1 MPMKHR
7 AVHNP
12 RPKLRNP
19 SPEKLDVLL
28 GLKAKLIAEKTPPLS
43 EGAIEA
49 RRLIAEAQLKYN
61 EQQEKAMQAVTAQ
74 NERVKAAL
82 NEWGD
87 DDHTPSAPPQT
98 EPNTKNLFKTTVGV
112 SKASFNYIRDN
123 PYLTTMQAVD
133 ELERKGFKRGSTV
146 SLLSQMVRQGLLSKD
161 KDGKLTALVKEF
173 RPLKSTNQM
182 AKIAKL
188 LKRAAAKKPKPKA
201 KAVPKHPPVKTIK
214 FEFPEEAEPNRQ
226 HPEHPPAKVNID
238 IVAIKERN
246 GIRAGIATLNAAHAQ
261 ATPAAEPAPTMLT
274 AKQVL
279 ETLSIKEAHMLYRE
293 LQTMFG

>member
-28 GLKAKLIAEKTPPLS
+28 GLKAKLLAEKEPPLS
-43 EGAIEA
+43 AGAIEA

-61 EQQEKAMQAVTAQ
+61 QQQENAMNAVTAQ

-82 NEWGD
+82 SEWGD
-87 DDHTPSAPPQT
+87 EDTPPMQAQPETP
-98 EPNTKNLFKTTVGV
+98 PNTSTKTQFRTTVGV
-112 SKASFNYIRDN
+112 SQASFNYIRDN

-133 ELERKGFKRGSTV
+133 DLERKGFKRGSTI
-146 SLLSQMVRQGLLSKD
+146 SLLSQMVRQGLMSKD

-173 RPLKSTNQM
+173 RPLKSTNHM
-182 AKIAKL
+182 AKISKL
-188 LKRAAAKKPKPKA
+188 LKKAEAKKG
-201 KAVPKHPPVKTIK
+201 
-214 FEFPEEAEPNRQ
+214 R
-226 HPEHPPAKVNID
+226 PAKKTLSTAIKQIVDKQVVVKAGYPERQAPTVNID
-238 IVAIKERN
+238 VRAIKNRN
-246 GIRAGIATLNAAHAQ
+246 TPEGIAALNAPHAQ
-261 ATPAAEPAPTMLT
+261 AAPGTAPTPKLLT
-274 AKQVL
+274 AAQVL
-279 ETLSIKEAHMLYRE
+279 ETLSIKEAHILYRE

>member
-28 GLKAKLIAEKTPPLS
+28 GLKAKLLAEKEPPLS
-43 EGAIEA
+43 AGAIEA

-61 EQQEKAMQAVTAQ
+61 QQQENAMNAVTAQ

-82 NEWGD
+82 SEWGD
-87 DDHTPSAPPQT
+87 EDTPPMQAQPETP
-98 EPNTKNLFKTTVGV
+98 PNTSTKTQFRTTVGV
-112 SKASFNYIRDN
+112 SQASFNYIRDN

-133 ELERKGFKRGSTV
+133 DLERKGFKRGSTI
-146 SLLSQMVRQGLLSKD
+146 SLLSQMVRQGLMSKD

-173 RPLKSTNQM
+173 RPLKSTNHM
-182 AKIAKL
+182 AKISKL
-188 LKRAAAKKPKPKA
+188 LKKAEAKKA
-201 KAVPKHPPVKTIK
+201 KPVKKTRSAAIK
-214 FEFPEEAEPNRQ
+214 QIVDQQVVVKAGYPERQ
-226 HPEHPPAKVNID
+226 APTVNID
-238 IVAIKERN
+238 VRAIKNRN
-246 GIRAGIATLNAAHAQ
+246 TPEGIAALNAPHAQ
-261 ATPAAEPAPTMLT
+261 AAPGTAPTPKLLT
-274 AKQVL
+274 AAQVL
-279 ETLSIKEAHMLYRE
+279 ETLSIKEAHILYRE